1 MVKLETST
9 FLDLLLSTTD
19 HHEHI
24 LPVDPDDPKLYWILR
39 DADFKVWEP
48 ADDSQMLWLFG
59 GPPGCSM
66 TGVSSFIAKKEA
78 SRRDGPVLYISCSME
93 GANAITSF
101 THSVLRYILNGSDAR
116 QAELIIES
124 FLSTLL
130 LKIIQR
136 DRSRFKDASPS
147 VISVEEILKAKRDGL
162 LDALTEAVVEIRT
175 IQNIPI
181 IIDGIDKIGPD
192 GARFFTRFWSI
203 QSPKPKVLLI
213 CRADPS
219 IKEIVGAPCIDST
232 IIEYDRERQ
241 GLRASYLVVSLANL
255 LMQSALILLATMVPD
270 MIRSKQSIMVL
281 WSGSGN
287 MTSIALGHPHRTPIY
302 YLSRE
307 SQAVE
312 KAPLQSTSRIM
323 SWNGNH

>member
-9 FLDLLLSTTD
+9 FLDLLLPTTD

-24 LPVDPDDPKLYWILR
+24 SPVDPDDPKLYWILR
-39 DADFKVWEP
+39 DADFKVWES

-66 TGVSSFIAKKEA
+66 TGVSSFIARKEA

-93 GANAITSF
+93 GTITSF
-101 THSVLRYILNGSDAR
+101 THSVLRHILNGSDAP
-116 QAELIIES
+116 QAALIIES

-130 LKIIQR
+130 LKIIQW

-147 VISVEEILKAKRDGL
+147 DISVEEILEAKRGGL
-162 LDALTEAVVEIRT
+162 LDALTRAVVEIRT
-175 IQNIPI
+175 IQNLPI

-213 CRADPS
+213 CQADPN
-219 IKEIVGAPCIDST
+219 IKEILGAPRIDSI
-232 IIEYDRERQ
+232 IIEYDKERQ
-241 GLRASYLVVSLANL
+241 GLRASYLVVSLANF
-255 LMQSALILLATMVPD
+255 LMQSALVLLDNVVPD
-270 MIRSKQSIMVL
+270 IIRSKQSIMVP

-287 MTSIALGHPHRTPIY
+287 MTNIALGHPHRTPIC

-312 KAPLQSTSRIM
+312 KAPLQSTSWII